1 MWLVVRTSRDTL
13 GEYSVNLLV
22 QISPVVTPMSAYEAN
37 PNNPVTMASLHA
49 ADQALKLWLDFFLD
63 VGDPFVPSEIDGDLS
78 CFFCGSYS
86 AVSREL
92 VEHEKDC
99 IFVRARDLMLKNEY
113 VVTAKNH

>member
-1 MWLVVRTSRDTL
+1 
-13 GEYSVNLLV
+13 
-22 QISPVVTPMSAYEAN
+22 MSAYEAN

-63 VGDPFVPSEIDGDLS
+63 VGDPIIGYEDDYQ
-78 CFFCGSYS
+78 CYFCGSYS

-99 IFVRARDLMLKNEY
+99 IFARARDLMLKNEY
-113 VVTAKNH
+113 VVTTKNH